1 MPAGRENFHI
11 ELLPARH
18 GDCLW
23 IEYGDPVRP
32 CRILIDGGPAFA
44 YPALRRRIEQLPEG
58 DRRIDLLVVTHID
71 ADHIEGA
78 IRLLR
83 DTALGLSIGDIWYNA
98 WRQLVPKQKG
108 LAPVDLDYGALQGE
122 YLSALIQ
129 ARRLPWNK
137 AFDGGPVRAG
147 SAGEPPVRVLA
158 GGARATILSPTEVEL
173 ERLRDTWESELE
185 GAGLEPDSP
194 EEAMRRLAE
203 AKRLAPPPSF
213 GLELPDIDELAG
225 EPFNC
230 DRAVANGSSIALL
243 LEHEGRR
250 CLLLGDAHP
259 DVVEASIMRLPAA
272 ALGPRLAVDVVKIP
286 HHGSRNNV
294 SRSLLERLQCDRF
307 LISSD
312 GSYFNHPDPEAIA
325 RLIKSGSASP
335 ELVFNYRS
343 RRTAIWDDPRLREQ
357 HAYRT
362 VFPQTTNAGVI
373 VDVVRRTP

>member
-1 MPAGRENFHI
+1 MKPGDKGFRI

-44 YPALRRRIEQLPEG
+44 YPALRRRIERLPTN

-71 ADHIEGA
+71 ADHIEGV

-83 DTALGLSIGDIWYNA
+83 DTALGLSIGDVWYNA

-108 LAPVDLDYGALQGE
+108 LAPAELDYGALQGE

-129 ARRLPWNK
+129 ARRLPWNA
-137 AFDGGPVRAG
+137 AFDGGAVLAA
-147 SAGEPPVRVLA
+147 SSGEPPALVLP
-158 GGARATILSPTEVEL
+158 GGARATVLSPTEAEL
-173 ERLRDTWESELE
+173 AALRDAWESELE
-185 GAGLEPDSP
+185 EAGLEPDSP
-194 EEAMRRLAE
+194 EEAMQRLAR

-213 GLELPDIDELAG
+213 GLELPDVDELAR

-243 LEHEGRR
+243 LEYAGRSA
-250 CLLLGDAHP
+250 LLLGDAHP
-259 DVVEASIMRLPAA
+259 DVVETTIARLPATA
-272 ALGPRLAVDVVKIP
+272 AVPRLAVDVVKVP

-294 SRSLLERLQCDRF
+294 SRSLLQRLQSDRF

-325 RLIKSGSASP
+325 RLIKAGAASP
-335 ELVFNYRS
+335 TLLFNYRS
-343 RRTAIWDDPRLREQ
+343 RRTAPWEDPRLQAR
-357 HAYRT
+357 HGYRT
-362 VFPQTTNAGVI
+362 VFPQTAGEGVA
-373 VDVVRRTP
+373 VDL

>member
-1 MPAGRENFHI
+1 MPAGRADFRI

-18 GDCLW
+18 GDCIW
-23 IEYGDPVRP
+23 IEYGDPERP

-44 YPALRRRIEQLPEG
+44 YPALRRRIERLPEN

-83 DTALGLSIGDIWYNA
+83 DTALGLSIGEVWYNG
-98 WRQLVPKQKG
+98 WRQLVPKQQG
-108 LAPVDLDYGALQGE
+108 LAPADLDYGAQQGE
-122 YLSALIQ
+122 YLSALIR
-129 ARRLPWNK
+129 ARRLPWNQ

-147 SAGEPPVRVLA
+147 LAGEPPVRVLA
-158 GGARATILSPTEVEL
+158 GGARATLLSPTEAEL
-173 ERLRDTWESELE
+173 ESLRDAWEIELE
-185 GAGLEPDSP
+185 KAGLEPDSP

-213 GLELPDIDELAG
+213 GLELPDVDELAG
-225 EPFNC
+225 DTFQC

-243 LEHEGRR
+243 LEYAGRR

-259 DVVEASIMRLPAA
+259 DVVEASITRLPAA
-272 ALGPRLAVDVVKIP
+272 ALGPRLAVDAVKVP

-294 SRSLLERLQCDRF
+294 SRSLVERLQCDRF

-312 GSYFNHPDPEAIA
+312 GSYFSHPDPEAIA
-325 RLIKSGSASP
+325 RLIKSGNASP

-357 HAYRT
+357 HDYRT
-362 VFPQTTNAGVI
+362 LFPQTTDTGVI
-373 VDVVRRTP
+373 VDL